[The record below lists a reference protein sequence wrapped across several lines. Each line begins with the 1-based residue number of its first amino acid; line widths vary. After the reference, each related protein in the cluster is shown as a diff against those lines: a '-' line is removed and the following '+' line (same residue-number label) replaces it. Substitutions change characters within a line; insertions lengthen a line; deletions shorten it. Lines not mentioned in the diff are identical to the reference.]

1 MMLSIRN
8 RSSLNRNI
16 RCMSEAR
23 GYVETK
29 GFKNLSEKPIR
40 TSTVGEVKAVEGIT
54 DF

>member
-1 MMLSIRN
+1 MVLSIRN
-8 RSSLNRNI
+8 LGSLKRKV
-16 RCMSEAR
+16 RCVSEAR

-29 GFKNLSEKPIR
+29 GFKNLGVMPAR